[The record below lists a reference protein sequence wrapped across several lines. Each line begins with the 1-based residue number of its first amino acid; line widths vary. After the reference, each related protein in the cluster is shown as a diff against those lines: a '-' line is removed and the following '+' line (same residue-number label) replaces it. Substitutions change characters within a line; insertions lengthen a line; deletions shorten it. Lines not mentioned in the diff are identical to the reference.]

1 MSTKKEENNQH
12 KIHTGFRLSRTNYKL
27 LEELENELGINKT
40 SVINLILALIK
51 NDKKVL
57 VNLFKSAIN
66 SK

>member
-1 MSTKKEENNQH
+1 MSTTKKENSQL
-12 KIHTGFRLSRTNYKL
+12 KIHTGFRLSKTNYKL

-57 VNLFKSAIN
+57 VNLFRSAID
-66 SK
+66 K